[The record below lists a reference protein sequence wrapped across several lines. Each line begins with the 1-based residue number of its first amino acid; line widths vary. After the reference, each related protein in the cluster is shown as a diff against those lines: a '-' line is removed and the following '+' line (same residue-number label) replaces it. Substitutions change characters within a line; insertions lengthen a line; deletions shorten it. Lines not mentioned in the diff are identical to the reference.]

1 MGVCLFLYLRDVIP
15 FREMILPSV
24 DPRGLRDEGFL
35 FSNSQGGCW
44 KTDILTKAMTE
55 TSTKWASFRCTTQMY
70 RHIVKAINRKFI
82 RGPAIEDGRD
92 DDELAVTEQEA
103 AHDLMQCHSIKTGNT
118 RYGLT
123 SQLWRGLS
131 DTAINVF
138 GEVSNGMAK
147 YYGLLPRLPRNAVI
161 SNQWS
166 MVSRH
171 NGTAIDQCERGLKIL
186 FGNSGHWKSDQ
197 QRNVVRSVISGEPQV
212 LVVLPTAEGKSL
224 CFQIPAVLK
233 PRETS
238 IVIVPLIE
246 LARSMVEECIR
257 NRIHAIQ
264 WESAEEER
272 VATVVVVSVNMSITP
287 AFRKY
292 ASDLHH
298 KGVLARQVLD
308 EVHYKYIISEGFRP
322 EFEHIGDLCLP
333 VQIVCMSA
341 TFPVFQEPQLMMDLS
356 LHDLKV
362 FRSSTNR
369 PQIKYV
375 VEVVK
380 NKEWVE
386 KYMVNWVRKY
396 TATWSTEKGLVYCK
410 GIKAL
415 EMIAKEL
422 CCGLYHSKYS
432 KKEEDLKSWMEGKGK
447 ILCATGALSA
457 GINVKNIPL
466 VIHCGLPWGISDFVQ
481 ESGRGGR
488 DGESVL
494 SVIFLSEKEMSELRS
509 NAGFAMEVQG
519 IADFVTTDLCRRLVI
534 TQYMDGKPKRCVDL
548 VGSIPCDNCQKAF
561 DQSAEGQF
569 KRTVDASFIPEEIR
583 QVKFQK
589 RITSQLSV
597 LATNGERRS
606 KIEKAA
612 RRLNGHCG
620 ACWLANNGVNYEH
633 SYKKC
638 RAAEQLLGLDSYVLY
653 QSTVPKSGG
662 IVCYKCRLPSTWC
675 AGYKATD
682 LNNMKNVCELTDAV
696 SSMVAVGFVMKIEK
710 VREMCGPIIKDLK
723 EFMEWMQGVTVLG
736 GSKCTNALLVFEQ
749 LC

>member
-1 MGVCLFLYLRDVIP
+1 
-15 FREMILPSV
+15 
-24 DPRGLRDEGFL
+24 
-35 FSNSQGGCW
+35 
-44 KTDILTKAMTE
+44 
-55 TSTKWASFRCTTQMY
+55 
-70 RHIVKAINRKFI
+70 
-82 RGPAIEDGRD
+82 
-92 DDELAVTEQEA
+92 
-103 AHDLMQCHSIKTGNT
+103 
-118 RYGLT
+118 
-123 SQLWRGLS
+123 
-131 DTAINVF
+131 
-138 GEVSNGMAK
+138 
-147 YYGLLPRLPRNAVI
+147 
-161 SNQWS
+161 
-166 MVSRH
+166 
-171 NGTAIDQCERGLKIL
+171 
-186 FGNSGHWKSDQ
+186 
-197 QRNVVRSVISGEPQV
+197 
-212 LVVLPTAEGKSL
+212 
-224 CFQIPAVLK
+224 
-233 PRETS
+233 
-238 IVIVPLIE
+238 
-246 LARSMVEECIR
+246 
-257 NRIHAIQ
+257 
-264 WESAEEER
+264 
-272 VATVVVVSVNMSITP
+272 
-287 AFRKY
+287 
-292 ASDLHH
+292 
-298 KGVLARQVLD
+298 
-308 EVHYKYIISEGFRP
+308 
-322 EFEHIGDLCLP
+322 
-333 VQIVCMSA
+333 
-341 TFPVFQEPQLMMDLS
+341 
-356 LHDLKV
+356 
-362 FRSSTNR
+362 
-369 PQIKYV
+369 
-375 VEVVK
+375 
-380 NKEWVE
+380 
-386 KYMVNWVRKY
+386 
-396 TATWSTEKGLVYCK
+396 
-410 GIKAL
+410 
-415 EMIAKEL
+415 
-422 CCGLYHSKYS
+422 
-432 KKEEDLKSWMEGKGK
+432 LKSWMQGKGK

-534 TQYMDGKPKRCVDL
+534 TRYMDGKSKRCVDL
-548 VGSIPCDNCQKAF
+548 VDSIPCDNCQKAF

-569 KRTVDASFIPEEIR
+569 KRMMDASFIPEEIR

-662 IVCYKCRLPSTWC
+662 IVCYRCRLPSTWC

-696 SSMVAVGFVMKIEK
+696 SSMVAAGFVMKIEK

-723 EFMEWMQGVTVLG
+723 EFMEWMQGVTELG